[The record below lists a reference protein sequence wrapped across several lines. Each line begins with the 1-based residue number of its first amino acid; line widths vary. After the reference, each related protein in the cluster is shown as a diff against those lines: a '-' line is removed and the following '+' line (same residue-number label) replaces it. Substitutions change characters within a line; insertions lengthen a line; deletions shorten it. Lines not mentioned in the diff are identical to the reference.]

1 MAKDIVQ
8 WADDSQG
15 ETEPITITLDGDGN
29 TSVDFESAFGDFSE
43 ARGRG
48 RARRQ
53 RRRLERIKRRQERRS
68 LRRQGRMTAMQE
80 RQAIKTARKKIREE
94 RQGEDEETPSEAPSE
109 MPTSDSGEG
118 SSYEPSAESSD
129 SGAMPSYNDENQQI
143 EESVDTE
150 RGQSDEDSGFT
161 GDYGFDGERGMSE
174 MDGEWDN
181 FYASAEG
188 QAAIKPAVTDV
199 ARRIEKN
206 KEWISRM
213 QKNLD
218 RINARIGVGQPNP
231 RQQERIALLTSRIA
245 ERKQKLAMLEEKLG
259 AYSRLDADFDNADG
273 DFYNADS
280 TDPRLQA
287 RLEKI
292 RKRAEVRQAKRAA
305 RAERKQVIKSTLKS
319 KRQARVQEL
328 FAELSKTMPRAEAM
342 REARKRALS
351 EITWKGTATAVAS
364 ELNPTISPD
373 RIEVPAQSSS
383 FSGTG
388 LIGVDNY
395 NDFDAPS
402 PRNLEV
408 SFSNASGSRKIDWK
422 NIAIGVGVAVIGIYV
437 YRRFIKK

>member
-8 WADDSQG
+8 WANDSMG
-15 ETEPITITLDGDGN
+15 ETEPITITLDGDGS
-29 TSVDFESAFGDFSE
+29 TSVDFESAFGEFSE

-80 RQAIKTARKKIREE
+80 RQAIKSARKKAREE
-94 RQGEDEETPSEAPSE
+94 RQGEDEEMPSEASNE
-109 MPTSDSGEG
+109 MPMSDSGEG
-118 SSYEPSAESSD
+118 SNSEPTAESSYN
-129 SGAMPSYNDENQQI
+129 APVPSYSDENQQI
-143 EESVDTE
+143 DESVDSE
-150 RGQSDEDSGFT
+150 SGQSDEDSGFT
-161 GDYGFDGERGMSE
+161 GDYGFDGVRGMSE
-174 MDGEWDN
+174 LDGEYDN

-188 QAAIKPAVTDV
+188 QAAIKPAVTEI

-213 QKNLD
+213 QSNLD
-218 RINARIGVGQPNP
+218 KVNARVGGGQPNP

-259 AYSRLDADFDNADG
+259 AYSRMDGDFDNADG
-273 DFYNADS
+273 DYDNADG
-280 TDPRLQA
+280 TNPRLEERIA
-287 RLEKI
+287 KI
-292 RKRAEVRQAKRAA
+292 RQRAEVRAAKRAA
-305 RAERKQVIKSTLKS
+305 RAERKQVIKGNLKG

-342 REARKRALS
+342 REARKRAMAD
-351 EITWKGTATAVAS
+351 ITWKSTAV
-364 ELNPTISPD
+364 ETDLNATMSPN

-388 LIGVDNY
+388 LIGVDDY

-408 SFSNASGSRKIDWK
+408 SFSNASGSGKIDWK